1 MLGPPSLSWTLM
13 DCWEPGCV
21 ALARDTW
28 EDFVGFRRV
37 RRANV
42 RARPHGL

>member
-1 MLGPPSLSWTLM
+1 MLGPPSLSLTLM
-13 DCWEPGCV
+13 DCGGPGSV

-37 RRANV
+37 RQVNV
-42 RARPHGL
+42 RTRPHGL